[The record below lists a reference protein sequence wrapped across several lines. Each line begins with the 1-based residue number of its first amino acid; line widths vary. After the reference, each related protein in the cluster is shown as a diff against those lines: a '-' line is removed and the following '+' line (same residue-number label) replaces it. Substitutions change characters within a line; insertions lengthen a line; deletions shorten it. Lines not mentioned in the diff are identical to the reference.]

1 MVFPPRA
8 LGPAIV
14 PFMLNGGDPMTQS
27 TPHITDHQV
36 IHLIGIGGCSMN
48 GLAQVLAARG
58 YTVRGSD
65 STTSPFTE
73 RLAQLGIPVTIGQ
86 AAENVEGADLVIYS
100 AAIKADNPER
110 VRARELGIPELERSQ
125 ALGQLSQGYKTVV
138 GVAGCHGKTT
148 ITSMLAM
155 ISQQG
160 GLDATVHIGGFT
172 EFLQGGTRIGS
183 QDLFITEA
191 CEYVGSF
198 LTLHPTI
205 AIINNIDN
213 DHLDYYKTIENI
225 QAAFQQFIG
234 LLPQDGWL
242 FACTDDPRVRQ
253 LFAPF
258 PGNKISYGMASAD
271 YMPADIRYDHDGCPS
286 YDLTF
291 RGKTLGRIQLHV
303 QGTHQI
309 IDSMAAAAVAL
320 HLGAAFRDIA
330 AALAKFQNTR
340 RRFEYYGERGGVRV
354 YHDYA
359 HHPAEIRA
367 TLEGACRMTHKK
379 LWCVFQCNSYTRAKT
394 LFTGTVTCFNQ
405 ADEVLVPDI
414 YPGREVDDGTVHAKD
429 MVAAINASGGNATY
443 LGTFESIRAYLVA
456 HANPGDLVITLGSG
470 DVYKQT
476 KKLL

>member
-1 MVFPPRA
+1 
-8 LGPAIV
+8 
-14 PFMLNGGDPMTQS
+14 MTQS

-320 HLGAAFRDIA
+320 HLGAAFQDIA

-359 HHPAEIRA
+359 HHPGELHALLTTARTMGYQRVICAFQPHTYSRTKALFSQFVEELKLPDVTVLAEIYAAREQNDIGISSQDLA
-367 TLEGACRMTHKK
+367 REIPGAIYCSSLEKVTDTL
-379 LWCVFQCNSYTRAKT
+379 
-394 LFTGTVTCFNQ
+394 
-405 ADEVLVPDI
+405 
-414 YPGREVDDGTVHAKD
+414 
-429 MVAAINASGGNATY
+429 ASLAQ
-443 LGTFESIRAYLVA
+443 
-456 HANPGDLVITLGSG
+456 PGDLILTVGAG
-470 DVYKQT
+470 DIFRAGE
-476 KKLL
+476 KLLERA

>member
-1 MVFPPRA
+1 
-8 LGPAIV
+8 
-14 PFMLNGGDPMTQS
+14 MTQS

-110 VRARELGIPELERSQ
+110 ARARELGIPELERSQ

-191 CEYVGSF
+191 CEYVGLS
-198 LTLHPTI
+198 LIHI
-205 AIINNIDN
+205 
-213 DHLDYYKTIENI
+213 
-225 QAAFQQFIG
+225 
-234 LLPQDGWL
+234 
-242 FACTDDPRVRQ
+242 
-253 LFAPF
+253 
-258 PGNKISYGMASAD
+258 
-271 YMPADIRYDHDGCPS
+271 
-286 YDLTF
+286 
-291 RGKTLGRIQLHV
+291 
-303 QGTHQI
+303 
-309 IDSMAAAAVAL
+309 
-320 HLGAAFRDIA
+320 
-330 AALAKFQNTR
+330 
-340 RRFEYYGERGGVRV
+340 
-354 YHDYA
+354 
-359 HHPAEIRA
+359 
-367 TLEGACRMTHKK
+367 
-379 LWCVFQCNSYTRAKT
+379 
-394 LFTGTVTCFNQ
+394 
-405 ADEVLVPDI
+405 
-414 YPGREVDDGTVHAKD
+414 
-429 MVAAINASGGNATY
+429 
-443 LGTFESIRAYLVA
+443 
-456 HANPGDLVITLGSG
+456 
-470 DVYKQT
+470 
-476 KKLL
+476 

>member
-1 MVFPPRA
+1 
-8 LGPAIV
+8 
-14 PFMLNGGDPMTQS
+14 MTQS

-253 LFAPF
+253 LFGLLVNVAAAQGDHQVARVGVGDQVGPDGFKGAQVGGVAAGGIDGSHHVFCMDGAVVHF
-258 PGNKISYGMASAD
+258 PAGI
-271 YMPADIRYDHDGCPS
+271 DIRHQHLVRLVEAGDGS
-286 YDLTF
+286 
-291 RGKTLGRIQLHV
+291 GK
-303 QGTHQI
+303 QGFGPGI
-309 IDSMAAAAVAL
+309 AVAL
-320 HLGAAFRDIA
+320 EHAPELFVGHAAS
-330 AALAKFQNTR
+330 ALQ
-340 RRFEYYGERGGVRV
+340 GGLDLGGVV
-354 YHDYA
+354 
-359 HHPAEIRA
+359 
-367 TLEGACRMTHKK
+367 G
-379 LWCVFQCNSYTRAKT
+379 V
-394 LFTGTVTCFNQ
+394 V
-405 ADEVLVPDI
+405 VI
-414 YPGREVDDGTVHAKD
+414 YPHAPPLPVVFKP
-429 MVAAINASGGNATY
+429 ASGISEFGQGGGNVLECGAQVQGY
-443 LGTFESIRAYLVA
+443 RCGGHGID
-456 HANPGDLVITLGSG
+456 DLMGAL
-470 DVYKQT
+470 DVE
-476 KKLL
+476 LDAA

>member
-1 MVFPPRA
+1 
-8 LGPAIV
+8 
-14 PFMLNGGDPMTQS
+14 MTQS

-291 RGKTLGRIQLHV
+291 RGKTLGRIVLHV

-320 HLGAAFRDIA
+320 HLGAAFQDIA

-340 RRFEYYGERGGVRV
+340 RHRPHRGPGLGAGLCPGGTTLSGRARWDHRLCKPAHPRHCREPDAGQRRPQAPPVYRGFLPGPDPHRSNRRDPLVRAVPPQPGRPPPADRPVLRCPGPASGTGGCGKRGG
-354 YHDYA
+354 
-359 HHPAEIRA
+359 P
-367 TLEGACRMTHKK
+367 
-379 LWCVFQCNSYTRAKT
+379 
-394 LFTGTVTCFNQ
+394 
-405 ADEVLVPDI
+405 
-414 YPGREVDDGTVHAKD
+414 
-429 MVAAINASGGNATY
+429 
-443 LGTFESIRAYLVA
+443 
-456 HANPGDLVITLGSG
+456 
-470 DVYKQT
+470 
-476 KKLL
+476 